1 MYMIKNNVNAVSA
14 LKIAIQIEI
23 DAHNLYSNAY
33 SSVKNNNSKE
43 ILKLLAEEELAHKK
57 RLEKLYTNIS
67 GRKIMA
73 LNLKPKLR
81 LREITDVSISPL
93 KVLEIA
99 IENEKENIRFYKESA
114 ERTLNF
120 VGKKMFL
127 KLIEE
132 EKNHLD
138 LLEMEYNV
146 RVKSFN
152 EEDDE
157 YNDETTE
164 QVSNVMN

>member
-1 MYMIKNNVNAVSA
+1 
-14 LKIAIQIEI
+14 
-23 DAHNLYSNAY
+23 
-33 SSVKNNNSKE
+33 
-43 ILKLLAEEELAHKK
+43 
-57 RLEKLYTNIS
+57 
-67 GRKIMA
+67 MA